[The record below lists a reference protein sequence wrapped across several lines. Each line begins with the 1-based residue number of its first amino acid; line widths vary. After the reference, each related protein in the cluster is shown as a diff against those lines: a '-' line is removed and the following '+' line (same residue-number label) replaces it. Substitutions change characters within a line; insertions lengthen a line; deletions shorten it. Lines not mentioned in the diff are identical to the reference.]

1 MPPSTPTRVK
11 AVVFTD
17 LDGTLIDF
25 ESYSPKV
32 AGPLA
37 RKLVRRKIPL
47 IFCSSKTLEEQL
59 HLMKEMGLSTPC
71 IVENGCGI
79 FVPEKLDLLSDQP
92 SKDIPGFGKLVKLG
106 VSNLIIQK
114 AISKL
119 SLDMGIDFRPYSKL
133 TLLKISKITGL
144 SEAAAQRA
152 QNREFSETL
161 TASLDDEVW
170 KEVNTRLNEVDLQ
183 CLCGGRF
190 YTVTS
195 QECNKGTAMKMLM
208 DAYRSSERG
217 NWKSIAIGDS
227 ANDYDML
234 QSADQGY
241 LVQKSDGSWNE
252 MNIPRLKQISGVGP
266 QGWVEAIRDAIGLVP

>member
-1 MPPSTPTRVK
+1 
-11 AVVFTD
+11 
-17 LDGTLIDF
+17 
-25 ESYSPKV
+25 
-32 AGPLA
+32 
-37 RKLVRRKIPL
+37 
-47 IFCSSKTLEEQL
+47 
-59 HLMKEMGLSTPC
+59 MKEMGLSTPC

-92 SKDIPGFGKLVKLG
+92 SKAIPGFGKLVKLG
-106 VSNLIIQK
+106 VSNLKIQK
-114 AISKL
+114 AIAKL

-133 TLLKISKITGL
+133 TLLKISKTTGL

-152 QNREFSETL
+152 QDREFSETL

-170 KEVNTRLNEVDLQ
+170 KEANTRLNEDDLQ

-195 QECNKGTAMKMLM
+195 KKCNKGTAMKMLM
-208 DAYRSSERG
+208 DAYRSSGSG

-241 LVQKSDGSWNE
+241 LVQKPDGSWNE
-252 MNIPRLKQISGVGP
+252 MDIPRLKQISGVGP
-266 QGWVEAIRDAIGLVP
+266 HGWVEAIRDAIGLVP

>member
-161 TASLDDEVW
+161 TASLHDEVW

-241 LVQKSDGSWNE
+241 LVQKPDGSWNE
-252 MNIPRLKQISGVGP
+252 MDIPRLKQISGIGP

>member
-1 MPPSTPTRVK
+1 MPRSTPTRVQTI
-11 AVVFTD
+11 VFTD

-25 ESYSPKV
+25 KSYSPKV

-37 RKLVRRKIPL
+37 RKLVRRKFPL
-47 IFCSSKTLEEQL
+47 VFCSSKTLEEQL

-79 FVPEKLDLLSDQP
+79 FVPEGLDLLSDQP
-92 SKDIPGFGKLVKLG
+92 SKAIPGFGKLVKLG
-106 VSNLIIQK
+106 VSNLKIQK
-114 AISKL
+114 AIAKL
-119 SLDMGIDFRPYSKL
+119 SLEMGIDFRPYSKL

-170 KEVNTRLNEVDLQ
+170 KEVNARLNEVDLQ

-241 LVQKSDGSWNE
+241 LVQKTDGSWNE
-252 MNIPRLKQISGVGP
+252 MNIPKLKQISGIGP
-266 QGWVEAIRDAIGLVP
+266 HGWVEAIRESIGLVQ

>member
-1 MPPSTPTRVK
+1 MHQSTPTIVK
-11 AVVFTD
+11 TIVFTD

-25 ESYSPKV
+25 ESYSHKV

-37 RKLVRRKIPL
+37 RKLVRRKFPL
-47 IFCSSKTLEEQL
+47 VFCSSKTLEEQL

-79 FVPEKLDLLSDQP
+79 FVPENFDLLSDQP
-92 SKDIPGFGKLVKLG
+92 SKAIPGFGKLVKLG
-106 VSNLIIQK
+106 VSNLKIQK
-114 AISKL
+114 AIAKL

-133 TLLKISKITGL
+133 TPLKISKITGL
-144 SEAAAQRA
+144 SEAATQRA

-161 TASLDDEVW
+161 TASLDHEVW
-170 KEVNTRLNEVDLQ
+170 KEVNTKLNEVDLQ

-195 QECNKGTAMKMLM
+195 KEYNKGTAMKMLL
-208 DAYRSSERG
+208 DAYRASSGG

-227 ANDYDML
+227 ANDHDML

-241 LVQKSDGSWNE
+241 LVQKTDGSWDE
-252 MNIPRLKQISGVGP
+252 MDIPRLKQISGIGP
-266 QGWVEAIRDAIGLVP
+266 HGWVEAIRDAIGLVP

>member
-1 MPPSTPTRVK
+1 
-11 AVVFTD
+11 
-17 LDGTLIDF
+17 
-25 ESYSPKV
+25 
-32 AGPLA
+32 
-37 RKLVRRKIPL
+37 
-47 IFCSSKTLEEQL
+47 
-59 HLMKEMGLSTPC
+59 MKEMGLSTPC

-92 SKDIPGFGKLVKLG
+92 SKDIPGFGKLVKLC

-252 MNIPRLKQISGVGP
+252 MNIPRLKQISGIGP

>member
-161 TASLDDEVW
+161 TASLHDEVW

-241 LVQKSDGSWNE
+241 LVQKPDGSWNE
-252 MNIPRLKQISGVGP
+252 MDIPRLKQISGVGP
-266 QGWVEAIRDAIGLVP
+266 HGWVEAIRDAIGLVP